1 MTASLLIKNKK
12 FMEEEKELVV
22 VLAQKIRDIMG
33 VCGGKQRRVFSAE
46 RDHKG
51 VSAVEKG
58 MLLILDIISI
68 AQVTSRG
75 GVVIPGC

>member
-1 MTASLLIKNKK
+1 MK
-12 FMEEEKELVV
+12 EEIELVV

-46 RDHKG
+46 RDHMG